1 MGLDYA
7 GPIKYCTASRKEGK
21 AYIIL
26 YACSL
31 TRGLYLELLSN
42 QETEEF
48 LRSLK
53 RLIARRG
60 RLEKIYSDN
69 AKTFV
74 AAAKWLKQI
83 MADERLH
90 NWLSEHEIKWQLN
103 VSRTLWWGGQFE
115 RMVSL
120 VKQALYKSVGNNLLT
135 WSELQDVLLDVEVAL
150 NNRPLSYVEDDVQL
164 PVLTPNALL
173 FGRPN
178 QLPEEDYQNLDE
190 HELRRR
196 ARYLRRCKD
205 LLWGR
210 WTSEYLKGLRE
221 RHNMKHNT
229 KQLSLQIGDVTIIK
243 SDERNRNKW
252 KLGIVEE
259 LIAGR
264 DGVVRVAKLRAG
276 KSHLERAVQH
286 LYPLE
291 LSCDRTK
298 PTTQGTLNANAKYK
312 CQV

>member
-1 MGLDYA
+1 
-7 GPIKYCTASRKEGK
+7 
-21 AYIIL
+21 
-26 YACSL
+26 
-31 TRGLYLELLSN
+31 
-42 QETEEF
+42 
-48 LRSLK
+48 
-53 RLIARRG
+53 
-60 RLEKIYSDN
+60 
-69 AKTFV
+69 
-74 AAAKWLKQI
+74 

-90 NWLSEHEIKWQLN
+90 NWLSEHEIKWQFN
-103 VSRTLWWGGQFE
+103 VSRALWWGGQFE

-164 PVLTPNALL
+164 PVLTPNTLL